1 MMFKIFSL
9 PISPWKFILFNGDAL
24 CYILSVFIACYFN
37 KLTSPILFKYVY
49 QFKIYF
55 ILIGITYLIVLYIAD
70 TYNYFK
76 DFRYILNLVYV
87 FIACLIGTLLI
98 VIAFYF
104 PLQGWIIGRTL
115 LLIQALSFA
124 ILVAVWRFT
133 FSVIALPQRLEKR
146 IMIIGAGKAGRYLLG
161 SLRERPGCG
170 FLPVGFVDDDV
181 QKVGTRPDD
190 LPVLGD
196 SSQLAD
202 LINGYKANLAV
213 VAITGKRSSW
223 LTNNLIMVSWD
234 ECRLIDM
241 PTFYEFLTGKLPTD
255 HISDDWIFD
264 WSVNSRKIY
273 YIRLKRL
280 IDLTLAGIFLIAA
293 SPLMLLVAMLIKLD
307 STGPI
312 FFMQE
317 RLGQKGRPFKIIKFR
332 TMFQGAENNGPGW
345 TNHNDSR
352 ITRVGKFIRK
362 LRLDELPQLW
372 NIIRGEMSFIGPRP
386 LAHTSYMDTIDFY
399 KYRTLVKPGITG
411 WAQVTFPEGLTIDTT
426 QEKLKYDLYYIK
438 NIGFLLDLAILLKT
452 VRTIIFGQGR

>member
-1 MMFKIFSL
+1 MFKIFSL
-9 PISPWKFILFNGDAL
+9 PISPWKFILFSGDAV
-24 CYILSVFIACYFN
+24 CYVLSVFIAVYFN
-37 KLTSPILFKYVY
+37 QMTSPILFKYVY
-49 QFKIYF
+49 QYKIYF

-70 TYNYFK
+70 TYNYFT
-76 DFRYILNLVYV
+76 DFRHILNLVYV

-98 VIAFYF
+98 VLAFYF

-115 LLIQALSFA
+115 LLIQGFSFA
-124 ILVAVWRFT
+124 ILVAGWRFI

-146 IMIIGAGKAGRYLLG
+146 IIVIGAGKAGRYLLH

-181 QKVGTRPDD
+181 KKVGTRADD

-196 SSQLAD
+196 SSQLDD
-202 LINGYKANLAV
+202 LINEYKVNLAV
-213 VAITGKRSSW
+213 VAITGERSSW
-223 LTNNLIMVSWD
+223 LTNNLIMVSWG

-273 YIRLKRL
+273 YIRLKR
-280 IDLTLAGIFLIAA
+280 IVDLTLSGIFLIIA
-293 SPLMLLVAMLIKLD
+293 SPLMLVVALLIKLD
-307 STGPI
+307 SQGPI
-312 FFMQE
+312 FFTQE
-317 RLGQKGRPFKIIKFR
+317 RLGQKGKPFNIIKFR
-332 TMFQGAENNGPGW
+332 TMFHGAADNGPLW
-345 TNHNDSR
+345 TDPNDPR

-386 LAHTSYMDTIDFY
+386 LAHTDYMENIRFY
-399 KYRTLVKPGITG
+399 NYRNLVKPGITG
-411 WAQVTFPEGLTIDTT
+411 WAQVTYPEGLTIDTT

-438 NIGFLLDLAILLKT
+438 NIGFMLDLAILLKT
-452 VRTIIFGQGR
+452 VRTVIFGKGA

>member
-1 MMFKIFSL
+1 MMLKIFSL
-9 PISPWKFILFNGDAL
+9 PISPWKLILFCGDAM
-24 CYILSVFIACYFN
+24 CYIISVIIALYFN
-37 KLTSPILFKYVY
+37 HLTSIIIFEYVY
-49 QFKIYF
+49 EFKIYF
-55 ILIGITYLIVLYIAD
+55 ISIGIVYLIVLFIAD

-76 DFRYILNLVYV
+76 DFRHIINLVYV
-87 FIACLIGTLLI
+87 FIACWIGTLVVVL
-98 VIAFYF
+98 AFYF
-104 PLQGWIIGRTL
+104 PLKGWIIGRTL

-124 ILVAVWRFT
+124 ILVSVWRFT

-146 IMIIGAGKAGRYLLG
+146 LIIVGAGKSGRYLLD
-161 SLRERPGCG
+161 SLRARTGCG
-170 FLPVGFVDDDV
+170 FLTVGFVDDDT
-181 QKVGTRPDD
+181 QKVGTRLSD

-202 LINGYKANLAV
+202 LINEHKVNLAV
-213 VAITGKRSSW
+213 VAITGKRTPR

-234 ECRLIDM
+234 DCRLIDM

-280 IDLTLAGIFLIAA
+280 IDLTLAGILLMVA
-293 SPLMLLVAMLIKLD
+293 SPLMLVVALLIKLD
-307 STGPI
+307 SKGPI

-317 RLGQKGRPFKIIKFR
+317 RLGQKGKPFTIIKFR
-332 TMFQGAENNGPGW
+332 TMFQGAENNGPVW
-345 TNHNDSR
+345 TDHNDPR
-352 ITRVGKFIRK
+352 ITRIGRFIRK

-386 LAHTSYMDTIDFY
+386 LAHTSYMDNIDFY

-411 WAQVTFPEGLTIDTT
+411 WAQVTFPEGLTIDST

-452 VRTIIFGQGR
+452 VRTVIFGQGR

>member
-1 MMFKIFSL
+1 MFKIFSL

-24 CYILSVFIACYFN
+24 SYIVSVFIACYFN
-37 KLTSPILFKYVY
+37 PLTSPILFKYIY
-49 QFKIYF
+49 QYKIYF

-76 DFRYILNLVYV
+76 DFRHIISLVYV
-87 FIACLIGTLLI
+87 FIACWIGTLL
-98 VIAFYF
+98 VLIAFYF

-146 IMIIGAGKAGRYLLG
+146 ILIIGAGRAGRYLLD
-161 SLRERPGCG
+161 SLRDRPGCG
-170 FLPVGFVDDDV
+170 FLPVGFVDDDA
-181 QKVGTRPDD
+181 QKLGTRIDD

-196 SSQLAD
+196 SSQLFN
-202 LINGYKANLAV
+202 LINEYKVNLAV

-280 IDLTLAGIFLIAA
+280 IDLTLAAAFLIIA
-293 SPLMLLVAMLIKLD
+293 SPLMLVVPLLIKLD
-307 STGPI
+307 SEGPI

-317 RLGQKGRPFKIIKFR
+317 RLGQKGKPFKIIKFR
-332 TMFQGAENNGPGW
+332 TMYQGSENNGPVW
-345 TNHNDSR
+345 TNYNDPR
-352 ITRVGKFIRK
+352 ITRVGKIIRK
-362 LRLDELPQLW
+362 VRLDELPQLL
-372 NIIRGEMSFIGPRP
+372 NILRAEMSFIGPRP
-386 LAHTSYMDTIDFY
+386 LAHTIYMDNIRFY
-399 KYRTLVKPGITG
+399 NYRNLVKPGITG
-411 WAQVTFPEGLTIDTT
+411 WAQVMFPEGLSIDTT

-438 NIGFLLDLAILLKT
+438 NIGFMVDLAILLKT
-452 VRTIIFGQGR
+452 VRTVIFGKGA

>member
-1 MMFKIFSL
+1 MFKIFSL
-9 PISPWKFILFNGDAL
+9 PMSPWKFILFSGDVL

-37 KLTSPILFKYVY
+37 PQTSPNLFKYVY

-76 DFRYILNLVYV
+76 DFRHILNLAYV
-87 FIACLIGTLLI
+87 FVVCWIGTLL
-98 VIAFYF
+98 VVLAFYF
-104 PLQGWIIGRTL
+104 PLKGWIIGRTL
-115 LLIQALSFA
+115 LLIQALSFTT
-124 ILVAVWRFT
+124 LVVVWRFT

-146 IMIIGAGKAGRYLLG
+146 IMIIGAGRAGRYLLG
-161 SLRERPGCG
+161 SLRRRPGSG

-181 QKVGTRPDD
+181 DKLGTRPDD

-196 SSQLAD
+196 SSQLGA
-202 LINGYKANLAV
+202 LINEYKVNLAV

-234 ECRLIDM
+234 ECRLLDM

-255 HISDDWIFD
+255 HISDDWIFE

-273 YIRLKRL
+273 YIRFKRL
-280 IDLTLAGIFLIAA
+280 VDLTLAGTLLLVA
-293 SPLMLLVAMLIKLD
+293 SPLMLVVAGLIKLD
-307 STGPI
+307 SKGPI

-317 RLGQKGRPFKIIKFR
+317 RLGQKGKPFNIIKFR
-332 TMFQGAENNGPGW
+332 TMFEGAEHNGPAW
-345 TNHNDSR
+345 TEQNDPR

-411 WAQVTFPEGLTIDTT
+411 WAQVTFPEGLTIDST

-438 NIGFLLDLAILLKT
+438 NIGFLVDLAILLKT
-452 VRTIIFGQGR
+452 VRTVIFGKGR